1 VSIINGL
8 VYIFQV
14 YGKRAQWEDPTDWVH
29 DTFPWGIAKE
39 GEQILL
45 KIRQEDVGYD
55 SVGLSSSENNSPKI
69 QTKSKEEIT
78 VQDSE
83 GDSMVSD
90 V

>member
-1 VSIINGL
+1 M
-8 VYIFQV
+8 
-14 YGKRAQWEDPTDWVH
+14 YGKRAQWEDPTDWVLE
-29 DTFPWGIAKE
+29 TFPWGASKE
-39 GEQILL
+39 GEQVLL

-55 SVGLSSSENNSPKI
+55 SVGVSSSENNSPKI
-69 QTKSKEEIT
+69 QTKHKEEIT